1 VNFWPETLTK
11 PVAVLPPEV
20 VLVVL
25 DLVLVVVELGL
36 VVVVLLLRELEVDEL
51 ALVDEEVAVVVA

>member
-1 VNFWPETLTK
+1 
-11 PVAVLPPEV
+11 VLPPEV

-51 ALVDEEVAVVVA
+51 ALVDEEVAVLVA